1 MFSVNS
7 AGHPAERDG
16 SAFGGTS
23 PGIIRGERPRL
34 HRKCLIRVDLCA
46 SVIALPRSDSG
57 ARSFFSPGVYSWLV
71 RLIRVISEIRG
82 SKRGARQEGITNRG
96 LEQKAGKFGEMK
108 GVPHPRFP

>member
-7 AGHPAERDG
+7 VGHPAERDG

-34 HRKCLIRVDLCA
+34 HRKHLIRVDLCA
-46 SVIALPRSDSG
+46 SVVALPQSDSG

-82 SKRGARQEGITNRG
+82 SKRGARQEGITNRE